1 MKKRFQ
7 SFLMISL
14 LFLCYLL
21 TACST
26 EPPRQSIDDTSEQMV
41 QYTEVQAA
49 TAATSE
55 MPSSSEATQP
65 PLPFEPEWSGEVDFR
80 YIYRGFTAVSL
91 NDREMFEK
99 FMGFGTQII
108 ATEEEWDAFMASY
121 CPGIPYYEPW
131 DFSEDYLLA
140 SIVLGTSPT
149 YAGSNST
156 TRLFW
161 ENGRF
166 LPEFENNPANY
177 VYAMNTAEYTHFFV
191 EVMAVSKAAHADEG
205 AENQDTSP
213 EETQIKPAAGDIR
226 NIFRGFSMVSLD
238 SPKDVDR
245 ILAYTTYF
253 HEWMPGSFGSDAY
266 SPYYEMKFL
275 DLNEDGLDEMVIWK
289 STTGIVYE
297 VVTFDNG
304 QTVPL
309 YSGSIFKMD
318 EYEEEMYLCQDNTL
332 EKFYPNP
339 LQGQQIQEYYRVED
353 QNIVMVECIMQNQD
367 NRWYWSESDGASDA
381 MWTEISESEAQAVQ
395 NSHVRIEVKQVSP
408 ISEETKARDKAEAEE
423 RLQLVLKDQYPI
435 HFYEAV
441 EDHTLSGY
449 CAKESERLG
458 FSVGITRYALL
469 DMDGDGI
476 SEGVVDFRFGEN
488 EQVMC
493 LVLKYEQSG
502 VMSATV
508 FYYRQMYQLKSD
520 GTFAASGS
528 EDTDGWY
535 RLRWENMSWVTETV
549 SDEENCESKP
559 DAPWQT
565 YEPTQIKE

>member
-7 SFLMISL
+7 SFLMIAL

-108 ATEEEWDAFMASY
+108 ATEEDWDAFMASY

-238 SPKDVDR
+238 DRDAFEEFSAFGTKR
-245 ILAYTTYF
+245 ILTEEDWDAFTAAFCPGMPSNELLDFSKDGVIVSIMLGARPTYACSS
-253 HEWMPGSFGSDAY
+253 EIIGI
-266 SPYYEMKFL
+266 ER
-275 DLNEDGLDEMVIWK
+275 E
-289 STTGIVYE
+289 TGF
-297 VVTFDNG
+297 VVT
-304 QTVPL
+304 
-309 YSGSIFKMD
+309 
-318 EYEEEMYLCQDNTL
+318 EYNLA
-332 EKFYPNP
+332 K
-339 LQGQQIQEYYRVED
+339 
-353 QNIVMVECIMQNQD
+353 CIYALN
-367 NRWYWSESDGASDA
+367 SENY
-381 MWTEISESEAQAVQ
+381 T
-395 NSHVRIEVKQVSP
+395 
-408 ISEETKARDKAEAEE
+408 
-423 RLQLVLKDQYPI
+423 
-435 HFYEAV
+435 HFYLEVIAMN
-441 EDHTLSGY
+441 
-449 CAKESERLG
+449 KEKLPDNVDIWTSQPSE
-458 FSVGITRYALL
+458 
-469 DMDGDGI
+469 
-476 SEGVVDFRFGEN
+476 
-488 EQVMC
+488 
-493 LVLKYEQSG
+493 
-502 VMSATV
+502 
-508 FYYRQMYQLKSD
+508 
-520 GTFAASGS
+520 
-528 EDTDGWY
+528 
-535 RLRWENMSWVTETV
+535 
-549 SDEENCESKP
+549 
-559 DAPWQT
+559 
-565 YEPTQIKE
+565 

>member
-1 MKKRFQ
+1 MTSQ
-7 SFLMISL
+7 EL
-14 LFLCYLL
+14 LFILSGVKNQYILEAKDYGLKKDAKKADSSGNQPAAESLPFSTRKEPHHYQSRETGKQKKKKLGKFFILSAAVGLLLATLAGRGFFTQWTDYFATFLVKTQEQHQYTQPVDATKPLL
-21 TACST
+21 TQT
-26 EPPRQSIDDTSEQMV
+26 EP
-41 QYTEVQAA
+41 
-49 TAATSE
+49 
-55 MPSSSEATQP
+55 MPS
-65 PLPFEPEWSGEVDFR
+65 
-80 YIYRGFTAVSL
+80 
-91 NDREMFEK
+91 
-99 FMGFGTQII
+99 
-108 ATEEEWDAFMASY
+108 
-121 CPGIPYYEPW
+121 
-131 DFSEDYLLA
+131 
-140 SIVLGTSPT
+140 
-149 YAGSNST
+149 
-156 TRLFW
+156 
-161 ENGRF
+161 
-166 LPEFENNPANY
+166 
-177 VYAMNTAEYTHFFV
+177 
-191 EVMAVSKAAHADEG
+191 
-205 AENQDTSP
+205 
-213 EETQIKPAAGDIR
+213 ETI
-226 NIFRGFSMVSLD
+226 D

-253 HEWMPGSFGSDAY
+253 NEWMPGSLGSNAY

-275 DLNEDGLDEMVIWK
+275 DLNEDELDEMVIWE

-297 VVTFDNG
+297 VVTIDNG

-332 EKFYPNP
+332 EKFYENP
-339 LQGQQIQEYYRVED
+339 MQGQWMQEYYRVED
-353 QNIVMVECIMQNQD
+353 QNIVMVECIMQDLD
-367 NRWYWSESDGASDA
+367 NRWYWSECGGASSV

-535 RLRWENMSWVTETV
+535 RLRWENMSWVTEPV

>member
-1 MKKRFQ
+1 MTSMELIEILNSIRGKYILDAKDFGQKKDMKKTGSYGSHPVAEPLPFSSGERQHRFQ
-7 SFLMISL
+7 SRESRKQKKKGRKKFFILSAAAGLLLATLAGRGFFTQWTDYFATFLVKTQEQHQYTQPVDATKPL
-14 LFLCYLL
+14 LMQ
-21 TACST
+21 T
-26 EPPRQSIDDTSEQMV
+26 EP
-41 QYTEVQAA
+41 
-49 TAATSE
+49 
-55 MPSSSEATQP
+55 MPS
-65 PLPFEPEWSGEVDFR
+65 
-80 YIYRGFTAVSL
+80 
-91 NDREMFEK
+91 
-99 FMGFGTQII
+99 
-108 ATEEEWDAFMASY
+108 
-121 CPGIPYYEPW
+121 
-131 DFSEDYLLA
+131 
-140 SIVLGTSPT
+140 
-149 YAGSNST
+149 
-156 TRLFW
+156 
-161 ENGRF
+161 
-166 LPEFENNPANY
+166 
-177 VYAMNTAEYTHFFV
+177 
-191 EVMAVSKAAHADEG
+191 
-205 AENQDTSP
+205 
-213 EETQIKPAAGDIR
+213 ETI
-226 NIFRGFSMVSLD
+226 D

-253 HEWMPGSFGSDAY
+253 NEWMPGSLGSNAY

-275 DLNEDGLDEMVIWK
+275 DLNEDELDEMVIWE

-297 VVTFDNG
+297 VVTIDNG

-332 EKFYPNP
+332 EKFYENP
-339 LQGQQIQEYYRVED
+339 MQGQWMQEYYRVED
-353 QNIVMVECIMQNQD
+353 QNIVMVECIMQDLD
-367 NRWYWSESDGASDA
+367 NRWYWSECGGASSV

-535 RLRWENMSWVTETV
+535 RLRWENMSWVTEPV